1 VRIGFCGC
9 ERCLLRGLV
18 FVLLQSNVPRDAGRR
33 RDRPELV
40 DDVAWQEVD
49 VVVAERDAR
58 VPNSLSEEQIKLAL
72 AKPDRALKRIKNYV
86 K

>member
-1 VRIGFCGC
+1 
-9 ERCLLRGLV
+9 
-18 FVLLQSNVPRDAGRR
+18 
-33 RDRPELV
+33 V